1 MKILSELKKAIF
13 AKYNLSTLWSTDAI
27 PFYLNDAPLVKN
39 YPLIVV
45 KYQAGRNTMAM
56 PSVAQ
61 PAGFNY
67 VDCIFTFDIMGNQ
80 LQHVQM
86 EDIADRLEDVYHRQ
100 TLITGNGVSFIAMFT
115 TGSQTRFFDEG
126 LKIWTVSLDFRV
138 LAGC

>member
-1 MKILSELKKAIF
+1 MRIITELKKAMF
-13 AKYNLSTLWSTDAI
+13 NKYNLSTLWTTDAI
-27 PFYLNDAPLVKN
+27 PFYLNDAPLVTN
-39 YPLIVV
+39 YPIITL
-45 KYQAGRNTMAM
+45 KHQAGRNTMAM

-67 VDCIFTFDIMGNQ
+67 VDSIWTFAVMGNQ

-115 TGSQTRFFDEG
+115 TGSHTLYYNEG
-126 LKIWTVSLDFRV
+126 LKIWTIEQDYRC
-138 LAGC
+138 LAGN